1 MCLRRSEYAAQLLPG
16 FAREA
21 IWFVFRN
28 SNANNERRQVPWP
41 ATIEDAS
48 VVEVARAKVAEY
60 FREKGGAHQAIEA
73 RAKL

>member
-1 MCLRRSEYAAQLLPG
+1 MRLSCCPEIPRGATCYVSQ
-16 FAREA
+16 
-21 IWFVFRN
+21 N
-28 SNANNERRQVPWP
+28 SNANIERRQVPWP

-60 FREKGGAHQAIEA
+60 FREKGAAHQAIEA